1 MAEFQCDVRVP
12 VGVTVCLVDGCK
24 LMATLE
30 CRNCGTCA
38 CPEHRDADHAMWCGS
53 VNRMPRSRP
62 APPRLLTCHHALAE
76 LKLLVNGIVTG
87 SRLGDR
93 GPAPAPTEL
102 GMPVQAPTQ
111 RTKRL
116 IERGHGPRPVSA
128 YSAMVRR

>member
-53 VNRMPRSRP
+53 VNRMPRP
-62 APPRLLTCHHALAE
+62 LPRRIPVATGGWDE
-76 LKLLVNGIVTG
+76 RVVTG
-87 SRLGDR
+87 EKPGRR
-93 GPAPAPTEL
+93 
-102 GMPVQAPTQ
+102 
-111 RTKRL
+111 
-116 IERGHGPRPVSA
+116 RP
-128 YSAMVRR
+128 